1 MLYYNNKQ
9 LNYEDI
15 KMSENNHNAKI
26 IVDEL
31 RTLNKILSCFL
42 VIAIKDSSIKNLT
55 VDEIKKVMPIVNNVS
70 NAISENINNV

>member
-1 MLYYNNKQ
+1 
-9 LNYEDI
+9 
-15 KMSENNHNAKI
+15 MSENNHNAKI

-42 VIAIKDSSIKNLT
+42 VIAIKDSSIKDLT

>member
-1 MLYYNNKQ
+1 
-9 LNYEDI
+9 
-15 KMSENNHNAKI
+15 MSENNHNAKI

-42 VIAIKDSSIKNLT
+42 VIAIKDSSIKDLT
-55 VDEIKKVMPIVNNVS
+55 VDEIKKVMPIVNSVS

>member
-1 MLYYNNKQ
+1 MGVK
-9 LNYEDI
+9 

>member
-1 MLYYNNKQ
+1 MK
-9 LNYEDI
+9 I
-15 KMSENNHNAKI
+15 ITNAKI

>member
-1 MLYYNNKQ
+1 
-9 LNYEDI
+9 
-15 KMSENNHNAKI
+15 MSEQNENTKM
-26 IVDEL
+26 IVEQL
-31 RTLNKILSCFL
+31 ENLNKILSCFL

>member
-1 MLYYNNKQ
+1 
-9 LNYEDI
+9 
-15 KMSENNHNAKI
+15 MSENNHNAKI